1 MSFSASLNLG
11 VLGWIAWGLYLA
23 VLLLALWQVPWRILL
38 REKGLQHLFLGSMV
52 LVAFLWQMR
61 AGISPSVSIHLLLAT
76 VLTLMFY
83 WPLALVATS
92 VALLGVTLMG
102 KATWDMFGVN
112 ALIVCVLPVL
122 VSHWVWRLVEWKLPA
137 NYFIFVLVAGGLG
150 SVLSTLS
157 SGLMVVLLTWLYTP
171 AHHFSH
177 LAGDYF
183 LFLPLTLPPEAVV
196 NGMILSGLTAY
207 MPDWVRA
214 FDAKKYLDE
223 A

>member
-1 MSFSASLNLG
+1 MSFSASLHPGL
-11 VLGWIAWGLYLA
+11 LGWIAWGLYL
-23 VLLLALWQVPWRILL
+23 VILLLALWQVPWRILL
-38 REKGLQHLFLGSMV
+38 REKGLQHLFLGGMV
-52 LVAFLWQMR
+52 LVAFLWQLR
-61 AGISPSVSIHLLLAT
+61 AGISPAVSIHLLLAT

-83 WPLALVATS
+83 WPLALLATS
-92 VALLGVTLMG
+92 VALLGVTLTG
-102 KATWDMFGVN
+102 KATWDMFGIN

-137 NYFIFVLVAGGLG
+137 NYFIFVLVAGGAG

-157 SGLMVVLLTWLYTP
+157 SGLAVILLTWLYTP
-171 AHHFSH
+171 AHYFSH

-183 LFLPLTLPPEAVV
+183 LFLPLTLPPEAVI

-207 MPDWVRA
+207 LPDWVRA
-214 FDAKKYLDE
+214 FDPKKYLDE